1 MIDQHRRLAKRLAW
15 CGLILGLAAGSPM
28 VLTGA
33 QAQTTLVDPN
43 AVRADMSPHDAAV
56 AAAAKSDYIAAL
68 NFAKQAAA
76 AGHPL
81 DADQL
86 DFITGKAAKQQ
97 AALDEAAKLKASQQA
112 AAGTAQQIL
121 DRQQK
126 EYAARMKQIKAACGE
141 TSGERHIGTF
151 TSAAGSMAAG
161 NGGAQAPKYTGAD
174 GGKRE
179 GCS

>member
-1 MIDQHRRLAKRLAW
+1 MIDQHKRLAKSLAC
-15 CGLILGLAAGSPM
+15 CGLVLGLAAAAPM
-28 VLTGA
+28 VLSGA

-43 AVRADMSPHDAAV
+43 AVRADMPPHDAAV

-81 DADQL
+81 DPDQL

-97 AALDEAAKLKASQQA
+97 AALDEAAKLKTTQQA
-112 AAGTAQQIL
+112 ASATAQQIL

-126 EYAARMKQIKAACGE
+126 DYAQRAKAEKVQCDKP
-141 TSGERHIGTF
+141 THIGTF
-151 TSAAGSMAAG
+151 TSAAGSAG
-161 NGGAQAPKYTGAD
+161 SAGPTAF
-174 GGKRE
+174 GGKRIT
-179 GCS
+179 GDDGKCPG